1 MNTSEGV
8 WLSINEYSRYKD
20 ISISTTR
27 RHIKNNIIR
36 YKEENGKYFI
46 LINSIEKLKYRE
58 EEELMKKNFEIEGL
72 KFKLRKLEE
81 ENNELK
87 MLVTIYENKNEQPPE
102 FLKTI

>member
-27 RHIKNNIIR
+27 RHIKNNILR

-46 LINSIEKLKYRE
+46 LINSIEKLKFRE
-58 EEELMKKNFEIEGL
+58 EEELMKKNFEIEEL

-87 MLVTIYENKNEQPPE
+87 MLVAIYENKNEIIPD
-102 FLKTI
+102 FLRTI

>member
-46 LINSIEKLKYRE
+46 LINSIEKLKFRE
-58 EEELMKKNFEIEGL
+58 EEELMKRNFEIEEL

-87 MLVTIYENKNEQPPE
+87 MLVAIYENKNELPPE